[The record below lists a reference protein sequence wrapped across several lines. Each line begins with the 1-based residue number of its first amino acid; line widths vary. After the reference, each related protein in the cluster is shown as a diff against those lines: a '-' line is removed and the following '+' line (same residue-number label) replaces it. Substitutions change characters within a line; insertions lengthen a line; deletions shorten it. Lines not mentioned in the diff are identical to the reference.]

1 MESTLKRTWAEVD
14 LDALAHNYEVIC
26 RHVGEKTKLLGV
38 IKADAYG
45 HGAVPVAKELE
56 ALGASYLAVSNIDEC
71 EEVRLGGVA
80 LPVLMLGF
88 TPADQ
93 AERILA
99 LDMTQAVQSLD
110 IAEAFSDAA
119 VKCGKKMKV
128 HIKLDTRMGRLGFL
142 CDEAHFDESLRDILA
157 VLRLP
162 GLDVEGVFT
171 HFCVADE
178 EGEENV
184 AFTRTQHERF
194 LRMIGEAETRSGFRF
209 RLRHCCNAGGIVCY
223 PEWAG
228 DMVRCGIILY
238 GSGSLAEKMGMEPV
252 MSLKTRV
259 ATVRALKYHGG
270 VPKAELNSENLEAL
284 EKGLPN
290 LLQHVDNVKNVY
302 GLPCVVAVNAF
313 PTDTKAELDL
323 VEAKC
328 RELGVNVRLS
338 EVWAKGGE
346 GGKALAE
353 EVVRLCEEPNHF
365 QFVYDVNDS
374 IEDKLNAIA
383 TKVYHADG
391 VVIAASAKKQLKQL
405 TELGFD
411 KLPICMAKTQ
421 FSFSDDASKLGAPR
435 GFKIT
440 VRDLKV
446 NAGAGF
452 LVAKTGD
459 IMTMPGL
466 PKVPSAEKI
475 DVDENGRITGLF

>member
-14 LDALAHNYEVIC
+14 LDALAHNYERIR

-71 EEVRLGGVA
+71 EEVRRGGVT

-93 AERILA
+93 AERILE

-110 IAEAFSDAA
+110 IAKAFSAAA

-128 HIKLDTRMGRLGFL
+128 HIKLDTGMGRLGFL
-142 CDEAHFDESLRDILA
+142 CDEEHFDESLQDILA
-157 VLRLP
+157 ALELP

-194 LRMIGEAETRSGFRF
+194 LRMIDAAEARSGFHF

-238 GSGSLAEKMGMEPV
+238 GSGELAERMGMEPV

-259 ATVRALKYHGG
+259 ATVRDLAPGTSVSYGRTYFTERESRIAVLPIGY
-270 VPKAELNSENLEAL
+270 AD
-284 EKGLPN
+284 GLHRTLSNRMEVLTPYGRAKQVGRICMDMCMIDVTD
-290 LLQHVDNVKNVY
+290 LPEVKSGDEVEIFGKNVLCAEDAAACGTIPY
-302 GLPCVVAVNAF
+302 ELLCAVSKRVPRHYFLHGKRVSA
-313 PTDTKAELDL
+313 DL
-323 VEAKC
+323 VP
-328 RELGVNVRLS
+328 L
-338 EVWAKGGE
+338 
-346 GGKALAE
+346 
-353 EVVRLCEEPNHF
+353 
-365 QFVYDVNDS
+365 
-374 IEDKLNAIA
+374 
-383 TKVYHADG
+383 
-391 VVIAASAKKQLKQL
+391 
-405 TELGFD
+405 
-411 KLPICMAKTQ
+411 
-421 FSFSDDASKLGAPR
+421 
-435 GFKIT
+435 
-440 VRDLKV
+440 
-446 NAGAGF
+446 
-452 LVAKTGD
+452 
-459 IMTMPGL
+459 
-466 PKVPSAEKI
+466 
-475 DVDENGRITGLF
+475 

>member
-14 LDALAHNYEVIC
+14 LDALAHNYERIR
-26 RHVGEKTKLLGV
+26 RHVGEKTRLLGV

-71 EEVRLGGVA
+71 EEVRRGGVT

-93 AERILA
+93 AERILE

-110 IAEAFSDAA
+110 IAKAFSAAA

-128 HIKLDTRMGRLGFL
+128 HIKLDTGMGRLGFL
-142 CDEAHFDESLRDILA
+142 CDEEHFDESLQDILA
-157 VLRLP
+157 ALELP

-194 LRMIGEAETRSGFRF
+194 LRMIDAAEARSGFHF

-238 GSGSLAEKMGMEPV
+238 GSGELAERMGMEPV

-259 ATVRALKYHGG
+259 ATVRDLAPGTSVSYGRTYFTERESRIAVLPIGY
-270 VPKAELNSENLEAL
+270 AD
-284 EKGLPN
+284 GLHRTLSNRMEVLTPYGRAKQVGRICMDMCMIDVTD
-290 LLQHVDNVKNVY
+290 LPEVKSGDEVEIFGKNVLCAEDAAACGTIPY
-302 GLPCVVAVNAF
+302 ELLCAVSKRVPRHYF
-313 PTDTKAELDL
+313 LHGKRVDTD
-323 VEAKC
+323 
-328 RELGVNVRLS
+328 
-338 EVWAKGGE
+338 
-346 GGKALAE
+346 
-353 EVVRLCEEPNHF
+353 
-365 QFVYDVNDS
+365 
-374 IEDKLNAIA
+374 
-383 TKVYHADG
+383 
-391 VVIAASAKKQLKQL
+391 L
-405 TELGFD
+405 TPL
-411 KLPICMAKTQ
+411 
-421 FSFSDDASKLGAPR
+421 
-435 GFKIT
+435 
-440 VRDLKV
+440 
-446 NAGAGF
+446 
-452 LVAKTGD
+452 
-459 IMTMPGL
+459 
-466 PKVPSAEKI
+466 
-475 DVDENGRITGLF
+475 

>member
-128 HIKLDTRMGRLGFL
+128 HIKLDTGMGRLGFL

-194 LRMIGEAETRSGFRF
+194 LRMIVEAETRSGFRF

-238 GSGSLAEKMGMEPV
+238 GSGGLAEKMGMEPV

-259 ATVRALKYHGG
+259 ATVRDLAPGTSVSYGRTYFTERESRIA
-270 VPKAELNSENLEAL
+270 V
-284 EKGLPN
+284 LPIG
-290 LLQHVDNVKNVY
+290 Y
-302 GLPCVVAVNAF
+302 
-313 PTDTKAELDL
+313 
-323 VEAKC
+323 
-328 RELGVNVRLS
+328 
-338 EVWAKGGE
+338 
-346 GGKALAE
+346 
-353 EVVRLCEEPNHF
+353 
-365 QFVYDVNDS
+365 
-374 IEDKLNAIA
+374 
-383 TKVYHADG
+383 ADG
-391 VVIAASAKKQLKQL
+391 LHRTLSNRMEVLTPYGRAKQV
-405 TELGFD
+405 GR
-411 KLPICMAKTQ
+411 ICM
-421 FSFSDDASKLGAPR
+421 D
-435 GFKIT
+435 
-440 VRDLKV
+440 
-446 NAGAGF
+446 
-452 LVAKTGD
+452 
-459 IMTMPGL
+459 MCM
-466 PKVPSAEKI
+466 I
-475 DVDENGRITGLF
+475 DVTDIPDAAVGSQVEIFGPDNDITALSDAAGTIPYELLCAVSKRVPRVYPPQKRR

>member
-128 HIKLDTRMGRLGFL
+128 HIKLDTGMGRLGFL

-259 ATVRALKYHGG
+259 ATVRALAPGTSVSYGRTYFTERESRIAVLPIGYADGLHR
-270 VPKAELNSENLEAL
+270 AL
-284 EKGLPN
+284 SNRMEVLTPYGRARQVGRICMDMCMIDVTDLPE
-290 LLQHVDNVKNVY
+290 VKSGDEVEIFGKNV
-302 GLPCVVAVNAF
+302 LC
-313 PTDTKAELDL
+313 AEDAGQCGTIPYELLCAESKRVPRHYFLHGKRVSADL
-323 VEAKC
+323 VP
-328 RELGVNVRLS
+328 L
-338 EVWAKGGE
+338 
-346 GGKALAE
+346 
-353 EVVRLCEEPNHF
+353 
-365 QFVYDVNDS
+365 
-374 IEDKLNAIA
+374 
-383 TKVYHADG
+383 
-391 VVIAASAKKQLKQL
+391 
-405 TELGFD
+405 
-411 KLPICMAKTQ
+411 
-421 FSFSDDASKLGAPR
+421 
-435 GFKIT
+435 
-440 VRDLKV
+440 
-446 NAGAGF
+446 
-452 LVAKTGD
+452 
-459 IMTMPGL
+459 
-466 PKVPSAEKI
+466 
-475 DVDENGRITGLF
+475 